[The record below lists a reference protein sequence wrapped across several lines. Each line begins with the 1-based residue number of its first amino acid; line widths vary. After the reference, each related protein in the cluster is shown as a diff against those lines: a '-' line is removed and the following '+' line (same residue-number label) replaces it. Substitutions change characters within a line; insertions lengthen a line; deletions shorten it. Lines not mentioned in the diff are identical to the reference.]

1 MNALRDETRS
11 RLIESGLPFLRQ
23 LRTSPSVA
31 ELLDAEKQDTETWA
45 DFALLGMITLASM
58 RRMVRADIRGVIR
71 LGVGIVGAVADGVMG
86 ERATERAD
94 PTSVG
99 SPDVR
104 RKPAA
109 KASAR
114 AGGTS

>member
-1 MNALRDETRS
+1 MNALRDATRS

-23 LRTSPSVA
+23 LRTSPTVA
-31 ELLDAEKQDTETWA
+31 ELLEGEKTDTETWA

-58 RRMVRADIRGVIR
+58 RRMVRADLRGVIR

-86 ERATERAD
+86 ERAAETIR

-99 SPDVR
+99 PADNC
-104 RKPAA
+104 RKPPT
-109 KASAR
+109 KAVAR
-114 AGGTS
+114 